1 MIGGSHDI
9 GNYYTNTSRLD
20 GPDAICGVLR
30 DGGSEDTTMKFIIF
44 VLVLIVGI
52 TLVAAYACL
61 VAASEAD
68 ERAEQIFKEYMEY
81 KKKHQ

>member
-1 MIGGSHDI
+1 M
-9 GNYYTNTSRLD
+9 R
-20 GPDAICGVLR
+20 
-30 DGGSEDTTMKFIIF
+30 FIVF
-44 VLVLIVGI
+44 VLLMVVCLVLVVG
-52 TLVAAYACL
+52 YACL

>member
-1 MIGGSHDI
+1 M
-9 GNYYTNTSRLD
+9 R
-20 GPDAICGVLR
+20 
-30 DGGSEDTTMKFIIF
+30 FIIF

-61 VAASEAD
+61 VAASNAHL
-68 ERAEQIFKEYMEY
+68 RYMRLLKEYMEY

>member
-1 MIGGSHDI
+1 MIMEGQ
-9 GNYYTNTSRLD
+9 
-20 GPDAICGVLR
+20 
-30 DGGSEDTTMKFIIF
+30 DTTMRFIIF

-61 VAASEAD
+61 VAAYNAN
-68 ERAEQIFKEYMEY
+68 ERYGRLLIEYMEY

>member
-1 MIGGSHDI
+1 VNYDI
-9 GNYYTNTSRLD
+9 RNNNTCASRLD
-20 GPDAICGVLR
+20 GPDAVCGVLR
-30 DGGSEDTTMKFIIF
+30 DGGSEDTTMRFIIF

-68 ERAEQIFKEYMEY
+68 ERAEQIFKEYQEY